1 METKVKILDINNIDY
16 EIIKE
21 AALVIKN
28 GGLVVFPTETVYGLG
43 ADATNEKAVNNIFK
57 AKGRPQDN
65 PLIVHVGSFDM
76 IPSLVKE
83 IPPAAKK
90 IMDRFFPGP
99 ITVIMEKSDLV
110 PIVTSAGLNTVG
122 IRMPENIIARE
133 LIRKA
138 GVPVAAPSA
147 NTSGLPSPTEV
158 KRCVEDLN
166 GRVDYILGGG
176 KCDYGLE
183 STVIDCSVYPPVI
196 LRPGRVTLEELR
208 EIDENIYIDSGL
220 ITGNERPKAP
230 GMKYKHYAPKAK
242 VKIIQGSMQK
252 TVEKINEIVQNYRD
266 DKSKVGIMATDE
278 TKDLYKQ
285 GIVISLGSRND
296 EETIGSNLFETLR
309 TLDDLKVD
317 LILSE
322 SFEESGIGIAIMNRL
337 KKSAGFDIIKAD

>member
-1 METKVKILDINNIDY
+1 METKVKILDLNDIDY
-16 EIIKE
+16 KIIKE
-21 AALVIKN
+21 AADILKK

-43 ADATNEKAVNNIFK
+43 ADAQNEKAVNNIFK

-65 PLIVHVGSFDM
+65 PLIVHVGDIDM
-76 IPSLVKE
+76 VPELVKE
-83 IPPAAKK
+83 IPLSARK

-99 ITVIMEKSDLV
+99 ITVIMKKSDKI
-110 PIVTSAGLNTVG
+110 PMVTSAGLSTVG

-133 LIRKA
+133 LIRES

-147 NTSGLPSPTEV
+147 NTSGKPSPTEV
-158 KRCVEDLN
+158 NRCVEDLD
-166 GRVDYILGGG
+166 GKVDFIIGGG
-176 KCDYGLE
+176 KCSYGLE

-196 LRPGRVTLEELR
+196 LRPGRITLEMLQ

-242 VKIIQGSMQK
+242 VKIIQGSVKK
-252 TVEKINEIVQNYRD
+252 TVEKINEIVQNYIG

-278 TKDLYKQ
+278 TISEYKQ

-296 EETIGSNLFETLR
+296 VETIGSNLFETLR
-309 TLDDLKVD
+309 ALDDLGVD

-322 SFEESGIGIAIMNRL
+322 SFEENGIGIAIMNRL

>member
-21 AALVIKN
+21 AAGILKK

-43 ADATNEKAVNNIFK
+43 ADALNEKAVNNIFK

-65 PLIVHVGSFDM
+65 PLIVHVASKDM
-76 IPSLVKE
+76 VPSLVKE

-110 PIVTSAGLNTVG
+110 PIVTSAGLSTVG

-133 LIRKA
+133 LISKA

-158 KRCVEDLN
+158 KRCVEDLK
-166 GRVDYILGGG
+166 GKVDFIIGGG

-220 ITGNERPKAP
+220 ITGNEIPKAP

-278 TKDLYKQ
+278 TKALYKQ
-285 GIVISLGSRND
+285 GRVISLGSRND